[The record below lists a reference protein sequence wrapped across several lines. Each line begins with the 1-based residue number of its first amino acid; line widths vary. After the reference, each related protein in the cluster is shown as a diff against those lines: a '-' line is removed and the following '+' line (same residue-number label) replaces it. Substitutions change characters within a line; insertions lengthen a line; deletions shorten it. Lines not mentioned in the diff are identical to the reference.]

1 MLIFGNSKM
10 KNTTIQIRV
19 EEETKKLIE
28 EKAKQ
33 ENRSVNNYLI
43 NQALIEIGRA
53 SCRERV

>member
-1 MLIFGNSKM
+1 M

-33 ENRSVNNYLI
+33 ENRSVSNYLI
-43 NQALIEIGRA
+43 NLALQDINKNK
-53 SCRERV
+53 

>member
-1 MLIFGNSKM
+1 M

-33 ENRSVNNYLI
+33 ENRSVSNYLI
-43 NQALIEIGRA
+43 NQALQDINKK
-53 SCRERV
+53 

>member
-1 MLIFGNSKM
+1 M

-33 ENRSVNNYLI
+33 ENRSVSNYLI
-43 NQALIEIGRA
+43 NKALQDINKK
-53 SCRERV
+53 

>member
-1 MLIFGNSKM
+1 MLIFGDSKM

-33 ENRSVNNYLI
+33 ENRSVSNYLI
-43 NQALIEIGRA
+43 NQALQDINKK
-53 SCRERV
+53 